1 MCGFSSGGCT
11 LGWWTILTIKKEEL
25 VLILKELLAI
35 RQAELNNS
43 NDCIIFEVCTRNKKG
58 CIASLYRSPSQTND
72 EFDSFLLNFE
82 QVPFGVIARNSLF
95 DLVTHDFNA
104 RAGNWH
110 CTKNELFH

>member
-1 MCGFSSGGCT
+1 M
-11 LGWWTILTIKKEEL
+11 

-95 DLVTHDFNA
+95 DLVTCDFNA